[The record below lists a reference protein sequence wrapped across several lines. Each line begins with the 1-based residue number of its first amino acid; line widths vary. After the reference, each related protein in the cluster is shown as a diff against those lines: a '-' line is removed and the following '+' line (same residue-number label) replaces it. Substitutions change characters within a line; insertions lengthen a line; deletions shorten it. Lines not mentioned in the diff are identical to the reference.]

1 MIKAVIP
8 LVLTIFVSAPG
19 YAQTVIYSWRDRA
32 GAVHIVDD
40 LKKVPRDHREDVK
53 IYRIPSTRGA
63 REPQSKVSSKPVAE
77 VKGGEEEASEG
88 KWRREKME
96 EVSGSIPALRDRI
109 EELRQGRE
117 TKKIR
122 MIRKR
127 ARGKTVVRENR
138 EIEEIDREIE
148 ILGDQLGKK
157 MEVLRS
163 LEQERSRQGGQ

>member
-32 GAVHIVDD
+32 GMVHIVDD
-40 LKKVPRDHREDVK
+40 LNKVPRDYREDMK
-53 IYRIPSTRGA
+53 IYRIPSTREA
-63 REPQSKVSSKPVAE
+63 RKPQSKVSSKPVAE
-77 VKGGEEEASEG
+77 VKEREEALEG
-88 KWRREKME
+88 KWRGEKME
-96 EVSGSIPALRDRI
+96 EVSGSITALEERL
-109 EELRQGRE
+109 EELKQRRE
-117 TKKIR
+117 KQRIYIIK
-122 MIRKR
+122 KR
-127 ARGKTVVRENR
+127 AQGNPVVREKR

-157 MEVLRS
+157 MEALKS